1 MAEKESTTSGGKRT
15 RESRSSTERAKG
27 EAQEA
32 VAEATPTTGPTRTAT
47 VNLPFVTA
55 EFRAPEVHLPSRAD
69 VNSAVRRAGGLLP
82 SRTAAIYYGGLA
94 ATALVGLIEWPVA
107 AAIGVGTALA
117 SRGEA
122 RPEPSGRTAE
132 SSQG

>member
-1 MAEKESTTSGGKRT
+1 MAEKESTTSGARRT
-15 RESRSSTERAKG
+15 REARSTTETRAKG
-27 EAQEA
+27 EVQEA
-32 VAEATPTTGPTRTAT
+32 SGAAAPATGARRAAT

-69 VNSAVRRAGGLLP
+69 VDSAVRRAGELLP

-94 ATALVGLIEWPVA
+94 ATALVGIIEWPVA

-122 RPEPSGRTAE
+122 RPEPSGRTTE
-132 SSQG
+132 SS